1 MKVTMF
7 LATIL
12 AALLPGMALAA
23 CGGHQEA
30 RMTCADGT
38 VWDAE
43 SGSCQPT
50 SS

>member
-7 LATIL
+7 LATVL
-12 AALLPGMALAA
+12 VALLPGMALAA
-23 CGGHQEA
+23 CGGHQVA

>member
-7 LATIL
+7 LATVL
-12 AALLPGMALAA
+12 VALLPGMALAA

-30 RMTCADGT
+30 RMTCADAT

-43 SGSCQPT
+43 IGSCQPT